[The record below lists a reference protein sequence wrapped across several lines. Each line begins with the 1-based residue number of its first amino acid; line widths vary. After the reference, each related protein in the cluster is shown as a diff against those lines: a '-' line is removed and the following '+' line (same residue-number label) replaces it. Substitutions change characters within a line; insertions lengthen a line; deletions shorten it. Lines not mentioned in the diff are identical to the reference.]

1 MRQLLFPGTAVGG
14 GGAFTV
20 GEKLFGPPP
29 SEPFSVGE
37 GGGGTLLLAGVVVVV
52 VVVLVVGAGFSL
64 GLQAVVIPSMPTVT
78 ATAATADRWRSLFM

>member
-1 MRQLLFPGTAVGG
+1 MFPGIAVGG

-20 GEKLFGPPP
+20 GEKLLGPPP
-29 SEPFSVGE
+29 SEPFSVGA

-52 VVVLVVGAGFSL
+52 VVVVLVVGAGFSL
-64 GLQAVVIPSMPTVT
+64 ELQAVVMPSMPTVT

>member
-37 GGGGTLLLAGVVVVV
+37 GGTLLLGGVVVV
-52 VVVLVVGAGFSL
+52 VVVLVVGAGFSF
-64 GLQAVVIPSMPTVT
+64 GLQAVVMPSMPTVT